1 MATATPVNITK
12 ETIIKE
18 AQAEITKELVD
29 KHKSAYKRLL
39 REREAARQVLAN
51 IDRQIEDLE
60 LKMDQEL
67 NA

>member
-1 MATATPVNITK
+1 MAEITNLTK
-12 ETIIKE
+12 EAVIKE
-18 AQAEITKELVD
+18 AKADIAKEMLE

-60 LKMDQEL
+60 LKMEQEL
-67 NA
+67 KG